1 MCIRDSA
8 LFVMRRSADQVH
20 TATLPGEAG
29 PVYVALDEAQTQR
42 MVANLFV
49 GMDVRAL
56 SSTAVEVLNGS
67 GVPGLARLT
76 ATRLER
82 LGFHIVRIDT
92 APKPVQATTV
102 ISHRGRPEVARA
114 LADLLG
120 QRVTYAPG
128 RGADITVVV
137 ATDLKPFYSVRVSG
151 PWPPQAAPVSS
162 PPGLQPTGLRSRGFD
177 H

>member
-1 MCIRDSA
+1 
-8 LFVMRRSADQVH
+8 MRRSADEVH

-29 PVYVALDEAQTQR
+29 PVYVALDEAQMQR
-42 MVANLFV
+42 MVADWFV
-49 GMDVRAL
+49 GMDVRTL
-56 SSTAVEVLNGS
+56 SSAGVEVLNGS

-82 LGFHIVRIDT
+82 LGFRIVRIDT
-92 APKPVQATTV
+92 APQPAKATTV

-120 QRVTYAPG
+120 QRRVTYAPG

-137 ATDLKPFYSVRVSG
+137 APDLRPFYSVMVSG
-151 PWPPQAAPVSS
+151 SVKPQAVPTSS
-162 PPGLQPTGLRSRGFD
+162 TPTEQPTLFRSRGFD